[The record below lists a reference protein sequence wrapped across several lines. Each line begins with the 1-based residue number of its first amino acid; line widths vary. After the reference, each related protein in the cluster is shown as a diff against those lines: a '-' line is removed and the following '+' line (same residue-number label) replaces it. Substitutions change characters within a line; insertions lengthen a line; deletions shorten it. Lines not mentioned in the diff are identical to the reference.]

1 MIKRIF
7 HEKKLRIA
15 FLLAMGLVI
24 AFVLYGCLAPVRLT
38 ITKLPSPWYGDIH
51 LDNSNT
57 DVENVSLFGVKT
69 KAKDVYGRQTP
80 NGLITVWS
88 KGLSYEM
95 KADIIAPTDT
105 KITYDGDGVYVG
117 QPVDVSKIRVKAFYD
132 DLERD
137 VTWFRVSEDAV
148 PLSSEVSIPI
158 QLTYGTMQLDVKTIQ
173 PKEIRAEYMVNC
185 QMGDIFDRDAVH
197 VYIVYTDDTEY
208 ELSDFMMPD
217 IPKYISD
224 DTEMTIVTDYGNTT
238 LKIVPENAQKLSI
251 SYDMPLYV
259 GDTIEPNHIKMMMGE
274 KEIATSDFT
283 HIDDVGILKTHAEI
297 LVCSKYGNAVLK
309 VDPIGVKSCKPI
321 IDGEV
326 IEHQMPLIVGIDV
339 TYNDDTVVNL
349 IPTEYE
355 ITSVMNS
362 LPAGKSK
369 VWFLYHTLYLNFDI
383 SAMPQSVVDLRE
395 SDVNLPENTSTYDL
409 SDEDIQTIGVLCQR
423 LASNDLKLVAA
434 EASLLA
440 NRFELYGTGH
450 LANYMLTSGYW
461 GADAA
466 DYVRDHD
473 ADETVLYVIQDVLI
487 NGHRILPLYVDERQM
502 VNSGDI
508 FVSGD
513 SITKE
518 NGTVYGFYSFPS
530 QESLVAYGYTSY
542 AASVYGGVS
551 APASNSD
558 IHMDEE
564 RIDEDI
570 SFNN

>member
-1 MIKRIF
+1 MIKHIF
-7 HEKKLRIA
+7 REKKLRTV
-15 FLLAMGLVI
+15 FLLAVGLLI
-24 AFVLYGCLAPVRLT
+24 AFILYGCLAPVRLT
-38 ITKLPSPWYGDIH
+38 ITELPSPWYGDIH

-57 DVENVSLFGVKT
+57 DVKNVSLFGVKT
-69 KAKDVYGRQTP
+69 KAKDVYGRQMP

-88 KGLSYEM
+88 KGLSYET

-117 QPVDVSKIRVKAFYD
+117 QPVDASKIRIKAFYD
-132 DLERD
+132 DLERN
-137 VTWFRVSEDAV
+137 VTWFQVSEDAV

-158 QLTYGTMQLDVKTIQ
+158 QLTYGTMQLNVKTIQ
-173 PKEIRAEYMVNC
+173 PKEIRAEYAEDC
-185 QMGDIFDRDAVH
+185 QMGDVFNRDAVN
-197 VYIVYTDDTEY
+197 VRIVYTDDTEY
-208 ELSDFMMPD
+208 ELSDFMIPD
-217 IPKYISD
+217 VPKYISD

-251 SYDMPLYV
+251 SYDVPLYV
-259 GDTIEPNHIKMMMGE
+259 GDIIEPNHIKMMMGE
-274 KEIATSDFT
+274 KEIAASDFT
-283 HIDDVGILKTHAEI
+283 HIDDVGILKTHAEV

-309 VDPIGVKSCKPI
+309 VDPIGIKSCKPI

-326 IEHQMPLIVGIDV
+326 IEHQIPLITGIDV
-339 TYNDDTVVNL
+339 IYEDDTVVNL

-355 ITSVMNS
+355 ITSVMDS
-362 LPAGKSK
+362 LPSGKSK
-369 VWFLYHTLYLNFDI
+369 VWFLYHTLYLHFDI
-383 SAMPQSVVDLRE
+383 SAIPQSVLDLRE
-395 SDVNLPENTSTYDL
+395 FDVNLPVNTPTYNL
-409 SDEDIQTIGVLCQR
+409 SDDEIQTIGVLCQR
-423 LASNDLKLVAA
+423 LASDDLKLVAA

-450 LANYMLTSGYW
+450 LVNYMLTSGYW

-473 ADETVLYVIQDVLI
+473 VNETVLYVIQDVLV
-487 NGHRILPLYVDERQM
+487 NGHRTLPLYVDERQI

-530 QESLVAYGYTSY
+530 QDNPVAYGYTSY

-551 APASNSD
+551 GPSSD
-558 IHMDEE
+558 MNVQMDSENV
-564 RIDEDI
+564 DGDI
-570 SFNN
+570 LFNN